1 MEPLWSPVV
10 ATGGN
15 QRQIDRTRKARKQ
28 GETVATSCQRLPEKF
43 HGKEGVGV
51 DGSSPSEGSK
61 KACKSPFRVVC
72 AELRVR
78 RGSTRGARSG
88 QFAALSLPDRL
99 SIACFR
105 QPPGRTRVARAPTIM
120 VRGRRLIRGKG
131 ISAASSCD
139 RATTGR
145 AAHIVPGRRSDGGSG
160 GGARGMSQAHEP
172 RIRH

>member
-120 VRGRRLIRGKG
+120 VRGRRLIRGRE
-131 ISAASSCD
+131 SPRLVAAIAQQLDARRTSSLD
-139 RATTGR
+139 VEVTEDLVEAL
-145 AAHIVPGRRSDGGSG
+145 GG
-160 GGARGMSQAHEP
+160 
-172 RIRH
+172 